1 MRSSH
6 QGQLVGPVVVPEESL
21 RGITVMGHIPLIAL
35 KGMEQ
40 ASDQANVV
48 GRAATGPATTTGQ
61 VSREDTITEPSPD
74 RLRVTEAKS
83 HDRSSRTRTTLPAN
97 LRPAT
102 PNPHSEASQT
112 NTVSPARSTPH

>member
-48 GRAATGPATTTGQ
+48 GRAATGPAAMTGQ
-61 VSREDTITEPSPD
+61 VSREDTVTTTAAGHRSEEPQPQQQNQ
-74 RLRVTEAKS
+74 S
-83 HDRSSRTRTTLPAN
+83 HP
-97 LRPAT
+97 
-102 PNPHSEASQT
+102 ASQPQAGHRKA
-112 NTVSPARSTPH
+112 SQRSDDQN